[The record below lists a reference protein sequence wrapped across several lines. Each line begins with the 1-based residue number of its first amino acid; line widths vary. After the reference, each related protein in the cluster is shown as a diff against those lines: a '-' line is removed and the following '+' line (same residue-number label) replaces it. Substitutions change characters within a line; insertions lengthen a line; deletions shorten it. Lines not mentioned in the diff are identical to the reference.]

1 MSTYGNLRKIN
12 EIINSLNHPASPLN
26 NWFAAHPPFTIWL
39 AAHPPP
45 PPYPNHPYPH
55 RGPPHRVGDGGA
67 QKAVPYNMVIC
78 ICSMFDTF

>member
-26 NWFAAHPPFTIWL
+26 NWVAAHPPFTIWF

-55 RGPPHRVGDGGA
+55 RGPPHREGGGE
-67 QKAVPYNMVIC
+67 PGRLYHIC
-78 ICSMFDTF
+78 INM